1 MITLED
7 LKKLRY
13 YDSVI
18 QSAEERI
25 ADLRRKAEGLT
36 RSLNGMPRAT
46 SHQDKMADYM
56 ARLESMEAD
65 LGEQLVKLVELERKV
80 GDAISQLPAQQAVI
94 MHYRYLAV
102 RNGRR
107 LSWREVARKTGYS
120 KDHCKTIH
128 RVAVKN
134 LTGEQY
140 GSDSK

>member
-13 YDSVI
+13 YDDLI
-18 QSAEERI
+18 RSAEERI

-46 SHQDKMADYM
+46 THQDKMADYM

-65 LGEQLVKLVELERKV
+65 LGKQLMDMVELERKV
-80 GDAISQLPAQQAVI
+80 SDAINQLPAQQAVI
-94 MHYRYLAV
+94 MHDRYLAV

-107 LSWREVARKTGYS
+107 LSWREVARKTSYS
-120 KDHCKTIH
+120 VAHCHRIH
-128 RVAVKN
+128 EVAVKN
-134 LTGEQY
+134 LTGENY
-140 GSDSK
+140 GTDGK